1 MAVPVKLPITEIY
14 IKLFWTEGFGTGA
27 KEFYTLQQFAD
38 FLNENPE
45 IKKAIKNPY
54 SDQTPT
60 KNKYPT

>member
-45 IKKAIKNPY
+45 IKRAIKDPNSSVASPKK
-54 SDQTPT
+54 STQ
-60 KNKYPT
+60 